1 MSSNFGKL
9 AKNTIAFQN
18 LTGNS
23 NASADVEYRPLNEIC
38 GRYNNK
44 YINNSDKA
52 KSLEQSIRENG
63 LIEPIV
69 IVDIDDYLSRNGA
82 TQDEEKYLLD
92 KKKIGVKY
100 FISSGHRR
108 FKAYVS
114 IALGR
119 DVLTNE
125 ELDNFYGDFKKI
137 YDEYL
142 DEKEYALI
150 NGEELPDGKWFKIP
164 SKVTK
169 LDESNENAIYN
180 DSNTT
185 QRELTAFE
193 LVVNVIDEAK
203 LNGKWDEWNEE
214 IKLKKIN
221 SMKPFQLRTKYDEL
235 RSNGLLESIDTV
247 GDAKQV
253 DEKRRT
259 LMRSLNYE
267 HFNGLD
273 SEVNQLL
280 CNYIKDTKQRIVSKT
295 VVNYSRKVLE
305 VFDKRLVNA
314 IFDGKLTFKEAKELL
329 PVYSKIEIDNII
341 KELYNNSFEITKYTS
356 KKPKNQTKYSNNDLI
371 EFIYDIKNGLKTVEE
386 VIGLIENC
394 K

>member
-38 GRYNNK
+38 SRYNNK

-69 IVDIDDYLSRNGA
+69 IVDIDDYLSRSIA
-82 TQDEEKYLLD
+82 TPDEEKYLLG

-125 ELDNFYGDFKKI
+125 ELDNFYDDFKKL

-150 NGEELPDGKWFKIP
+150 NGEELPEGRWFKIP
-164 SKVTK
+164 SKITK
-169 LDESNENAIYN
+169 LDEVNENAVYN

-193 LVVNVIDEAK
+193 LVVNVIDEIK
-203 LNGKWDEWNEE
+203 INGKWDEFNE
-214 IKLKKIN
+214 KAKAKKIL
-221 SMKPFQLRTKYDEL
+221 SMKSRQLRSAYDDLKTKGLVDNINADEI
-235 RSNGLLESIDTV
+235 GTSI
-247 GDAKQV
+247 
-253 DEKRRT
+253 DEKRRQN
-259 LMRSLNYE
+259 LMKLGYQYYT
-267 HFNGLD
+267 GLD
-273 SEVNQLL
+273 NEVNQDI
-280 CNYIKDTKQRIVSKT
+280 CDYIESVKQRKVSRT
-295 VVNYSRKVLE
+295 VVNYVRKAIDVLDE
-305 VFDKRLVNA
+305 RIINC
-314 IFDGKLTFKEAKELL
+314 IYDGKLTFKDAKELI
-329 PVYSKIEIDNII
+329 PIYNEIDVDSVLIDI
-341 KELYNNSFEITKYTS
+341 RNNNFDV
-356 KKPKNQTKYSNNDLI
+356 KKLTNFKKKKTTKYSANELI
-371 EFIYDIKNGLKTVEE
+371 ELIYDIKNGSKSVDD
-386 VIGLIENC
+386 VIKLIEQYR
-394 K
+394 

>member
-69 IVDIDDYLSRNGA
+69 IVDIDDYLSRTVA
-82 TQDEEKYLLD
+82 TPDEEKYLLD

-125 ELDNFYGDFKKI
+125 ELDNFYNDFKKL

-185 QRELTAFE
+185 QRELTSFE
-193 LVVNVIDEAK
+193 LAVNVIDEVK
-203 LNGKWDEWNEE
+203 LNGKWNEWNEE
-214 IKLKKIN
+214 VKLKKIN
-221 SMKPFQLRTKYDEL
+221 SMKPFQLRNKYDEF
-235 RSNGLLESIDTV
+235 RSNGLLESVDTV
-247 GDAKQV
+247 EDTKQM

-259 LMRSLNYE
+259 LMRSLSYE
-267 HFNGLD
+267 HFTGLD

-280 CNYIKDTKQRIVSKT
+280 CDYIKDTKQRIVSKT

-305 VFDKRLVNA
+305 VFDKRLINA

-341 KELYNNSFEITKYTS
+341 NELYNNSFEITKYTS
-356 KKPKNQTKYSNNDLI
+356 EKPKKQTKYSNNDLI
-371 EFIYDIKNGLKTVEE
+371 EFIYDIKNGLKTAEE
-386 VIGLIENC
+386 VISLIENC

>member
-69 IVDIDDYLSRNGA
+69 IVDIDDYLSRNIA
-82 TQDEEKYLLD
+82 TPDEVTYLLD

-114 IALGR
+114 IALNR
-119 DVLTNE
+119 SILTNE
-125 ELDNFYGDFKKI
+125 ELDNFYEDFRKL

-142 DEKEYALI
+142 DEKDYALI
-150 NGEELPDGKWFKIP
+150 NGEELPEGRWFKIA
-164 SKVTK
+164 SKITK
-169 LDESNENAIYN
+169 LDESNENAVYN

-193 LVVNVIDEAK
+193 LVVNVIDEVK
-203 LNGKWDEWNEE
+203 LNGKWDGWNEE

-221 SMKPFQLRTKYDEL
+221 SMKPFQLRTKYEEL
-235 RSNGLLESIDTV
+235 RSKGLVESVDTV
-247 GDAKQV
+247 GEAKQI

-259 LMRSLNYE
+259 LMKSINYQ
-267 HFNGLD
+267 HFTGLD

-280 CNYIKDTKQRIVSKT
+280 CDYIKDTKQRIVSKT

-305 VFDKRLVNA
+305 VFDKRLINS

-329 PVYSKIEIDNII
+329 PVYSKINIDEIIN
-341 KELYNNSFEITKYTS
+341 ELYNDSFEIKKYTNV
-356 KKPKNQTKYSNNDLI
+356 KVRNQTKYSNSELI
-371 EFIYDIKNGLKTVEE
+371 ELIYDIKNGLKTAEE
-386 VIGLIENC
+386 VVNLIENC

>member
-69 IVDIDDYLSRNGA
+69 IVDIDDYLSRNIA
-82 TQDEEKYLLD
+82 TPDEVTYLLD

-114 IALGR
+114 IALNR
-119 DVLTNE
+119 SILTNE
-125 ELDNFYGDFKKI
+125 ELDNFYEDFRKL

-142 DEKEYALI
+142 DEKDYALI
-150 NGEELPDGKWFKIP
+150 NGEELPEGRWFKIA
-164 SKVTK
+164 SKITK
-169 LDESNENAIYN
+169 LDESNENAVYN

-193 LVVNVIDEAK
+193 LVVNVIDEVK
-203 LNGKWDEWNEE
+203 LNGKWDGWNEE

-221 SMKPFQLRTKYDEL
+221 SMKQFQLRTKYEEL
-235 RSNGLLESIDTV
+235 RSKGLVESVDTV
-247 GDAKQV
+247 GEAKQI

-259 LMRSLNYE
+259 LMKSINYQ
-267 HFNGLD
+267 HFTGLD

-280 CNYIKDTKQRIVSKT
+280 CDYIKDTKQRIVSKT

-305 VFDKRLVNA
+305 VFDKRLINS

-329 PVYSKIEIDNII
+329 PVYSKINIDEIIN
-341 KELYNNSFEITKYTS
+341 ELYNDSFEIKKYTNV
-356 KKPKNQTKYSNNDLI
+356 KVRNQTKYSNSELI
-371 EFIYDIKNGLKTVEE
+371 ELIYDIKN
-386 VIGLIENC
+386 
-394 K
+394 

>member
-69 IVDIDDYLSRNGA
+69 IVDIDDYLSRNGV
-82 TQDEEKYLLD
+82 TQDEQKYLLD

-125 ELDNFYGDFKKI
+125 ELDNFYGDFKKL

-193 LVVNVIDEAK
+193 LVVNVIDEVK

-247 GDAKQV
+247 GDTKQV

-259 LMRSLNYE
+259 LMRSLSYE

-280 CNYIKDTKQRIVSKT
+280 CEYIKDTKQRIVSKT

-386 VIGLIENC
+386 VISLIENC